1 MFELGVAPSMLT
13 EERVDAIFKEMD
25 SYVLELAHEP
35 GMLGPQYFQDIIAK
49 CRGYLNKVSLV
60 ISELNREKLETSSEL
75 RRLEAVYSLEYD
87 NLLANDPHVKQ
98 LANIEDRKSTVG
110 FRLRQQRREINELK
124 DRLHAVD
131 SVYKVVTHRNRELHA
146 TMNAIKDQRRLMVT
160 ELATGAFYGDER
172 IPRHLR
178 PVSEPTGNMMLDE
191 ITEEDISS
199 LLDEPVN
206 ASATE
211 PVTGVQEPDLVE
223 EPVVQEKVSTDAA
236 PENGVET
243 NGASEE
249 EVLKF
254 IEGGDP
260 TAVQS
265 VVSKPSD
272 EEDDLISLLDSL

>member
-1 MFELGVAPSMLT
+1 MLT

-49 CRGYLNKVSLV
+49 CRGYLNKASLV
-60 ISELNREKLETSSEL
+60 VSELNREKLETSSEL
-75 RRLEAVYSLEYD
+75 RKLEAVYSLEYD
-87 NLLANDPHVKQ
+87 NLLANDLHVKQ

-110 FRLRQQRREINELK
+110 FRLRQERREINELK

-160 ELATGAFYGDER
+160 ELSTGAFYGDER
-172 IPRHLR
+172 VPRHLR
-178 PVSEPTGNMMLDE
+178 QVSEPTGNMMLDD
-191 ITEEDISS
+191 ITEEDITS
-199 LLDEPVN
+199 LLDEP
-206 ASATE
+206 TPE
-211 PVTGVQEPDLVE
+211 PRVGVQEPDLVK

-236 PENGVET
+236 PENVVESK
-243 NGASEE
+243 GASEE

-265 VVSKPSD
+265 VVSKPSN
-272 EEDDLISLLDSL
+272 EEDDLLSLLDSL